1 MASSIYSQMNSQNR
15 MQNNG
20 QINQIKQLANALKNS
35 NNPMQLLQNVGQ
47 NNPQI
52 ANVMSMLNNSGMS
65 AKDMFYQVANQR
77 GINPNDIMS
86 ILK

>member
-1 MASSIYSQMNSQNR
+1 